1 MSATVVHLRRGQFRL
16 AEGIVLMRGRKR
28 LRRAVQIVRRLGI
41 ALALTGILELA
52 KSEAGGQ
59 PVASSSAPET
69 AHWSLQ
75 PLHKTE
81 PPKTENRQ
89 WPRTALDQFVLAQL
103 EARRMRPNPPADRRT
118 LLRRIN
124 FDLIGLPPTLEEQ
137 RAFLADNSAKALENV
152 VDRLLASPRYGERWA
167 RHWMDVVHFAE
178 THGND
183 QDRIRTNAW
192 PYRDYLIRSLNEDK
206 PYARFVQEQLAGD
219 VLFAQEPQA
228 TIALGFLA
236 AGPWDESSLR
246 DIREDTLDRQIARY
260 LDRDDMVATVMSTF
274 ASATAHCARCH
285 DHKFDPISQEDYYS
299 LQAVFAG
306 IDRAERAFD
315 PDPAVHASRQA
326 LLKKRRALEAQQAGV
341 MASLLEPAMQS
352 EVAAWERALATNV
365 VSWTVLEPMT
375 FVSSNGTTLTRQ
387 ADGSILAGGV
397 RPEKD
402 VYAIS
407 AQPDLKGITAMR
419 LEVLTDDSLPQKGP
433 GRQDNGNLH
442 LSELKILTSP
452 GAGSEPKELGLQ
464 HPTADFNQ
472 QGWTIEHAIDRK
484 EKTAWGI
491 HPEVGKPHHAVF
503 ELKEDYHGGEGVT
516 WTFILEQN
524 HGGGHLIG
532 RLRLSVT
539 TASRPVRVGSLPGKI
554 ADLLAVPARERTS
567 AQKQE
572 LASYHVR
579 NQIEAKLAALPKPQ
593 LVYAG
598 ASDFAPDGGL
608 VPAKAPRPIH
618 VLRRGDINKPGD
630 EASPGALSAI
640 RTREARFA
648 LSNPGDEGSRRAA
661 LAEWIVDPK
670 NPLTWRSI
678 VNRVWH
684 YHFGRGI
691 VDTPNDFG
699 KMGGLP
705 SHPELLDWLAG
716 WFLEQGG
723 SFKRLHKL
731 ILMSAAYQQSAMDNP
746 AFARLDFDN
755 RSLWRMNRSRLD
767 AESVRDAILQ
777 LTDQLD
783 PTMGG
788 PSVKQFSLSP
798 GIHVTPVVD
807 YAKFDVDSRD
817 NRRRSI
823 YRFLFRTLPDPFMD
837 SLDCPEASQ
846 LAPVRGASVTALQ
859 ALSMLN
865 NHFVVR
871 QSERFAE
878 RVAAAEKNLPSQI
891 RLAYEL
897 ALGRPP
903 SKDESK
909 DVIEYAKKHG
919 MANLC
924 RLLLNSNEFMFVN

>member
-1 MSATVVHLRRGQFRL
+1 MPPSGPL
-16 AEGIVLMRGRKR
+16 AVRHSQLFGSSLVW
-28 LRRAVQIVRRLGI
+28 RAIT
-41 ALALTGILELA
+41 LALIAILELA
-52 KSEAGGQ
+52 KGPTTGQ
-59 PVASSSAPET
+59 SATATPTPAPEKP
-69 AHWSLQ
+69 HWSLQ
-75 PLHKTE
+75 PLRQIA
-81 PPKTENRQ
+81 PPKTRDRK
-89 WPRTALDQFVLAQL
+89 WPRTAIDQFILAQL
-103 EARRMRPNPPADRRT
+103 EARRMTPNPPADRRT

-124 FDLIGLPPTLEEQ
+124 FDLVGLPPTPEEQ
-137 RAFLADNSAKALENV
+137 RRFLADQSPKALENV

-192 PYRDYLIRSLNEDK
+192 PYRDYLIRSFNDDK
-206 PYARFVQEQLAGD
+206 PYGRFVREQLAGD
-219 VLFAQEPQA
+219 VLFPDEPEA

-306 IDRAERAFD
+306 IDRAERMFD
-315 PDPAVHASRQA
+315 PDPSVHATRQA
-326 LLKKRRALEAQQAGV
+326 LLKKRRALEARDAAL
-341 MASLLEPAMQS
+341 MASLLAPAMQS

-365 VSWTVLEPMT
+365 VTWTVLEPVT
-375 FVSSNGTTLTRQ
+375 FVSSNRATLTKLE
-387 ADGSILAGGV
+387 DGSILAGGT

-402 VYAIS
+402 IYAITTK
-407 AQPDLKGITAMR
+407 PDLKGITAAR
-419 LEVLTDDSLPQKGP
+419 LEVLTDGSLPHQGP

-442 LSELKILTSP
+442 LSELKLWASS
-452 GAGSEPKELGLQ
+452 GGGSEPKLLALQ
-464 HPTADFNQ
+464 NPTADFNQ
-472 QGWTIEHAIDRK
+472 QGWTIEHAIDGK

-491 HPEVGKPHHAVF
+491 HPQVGKPHHAVF
-503 ELKEDYHGGEGVT
+503 ELKDDYHGGNGGT
-516 WTFILEQN
+516 LSFILEQN

-539 TASRPVRVGSLPGKI
+539 TASRPVRVGSFPGKI
-554 ADLLAVPARERTS
+554 SDLLAVPVLERTP

-572 LASYHVR
+572 LAAYHLK
-579 NQIEAKLAALPKPQ
+579 NQIDATLAALPRPQ

-608 VPAKAPRPIH
+608 VPAKGPRPIH
-618 VLRRGDINKPGD
+618 VLRRGDINKPGE

-640 RTREARFA
+640 RIREARFT
-648 LSNPGDEGSRRAA
+648 LTNPGDEGSRRAA
-661 LAEWIVDPK
+661 LADWIVDPG

-699 KMGGLP
+699 RMGGVP

-723 SFKRLHKL
+723 SFKQLHKL
-731 ILMSAAYQQSAMDNP
+731 IVLSAAYQQSTMDKP
-746 AFARLDFDN
+746 AFARVDFDN
-755 RSLWRMNRSRLD
+755 RFLWRMNRSRLD

-777 LTDQLD
+777 ITDQLD

-788 PSVKQFSLSP
+788 PSVKQFTLSP
-798 GIHVTPVVD
+798 GVHVTPVVD
-807 YAKFDVDSRD
+807 YAKFDVDSPD

-846 LAPVRGASVTALQ
+846 LTPVRGASVTALQ

-878 RVAAAEKNLPSQI
+878 RVAAVEKTLPGQI

-903 SKDESK
+903 SKDESN
-909 DVIEYAKKHG
+909 DVTEYAKKHG
-919 MANLC
+919 MANVC